1 MSDAGTAQL
10 IAGASLLLGTGV
22 LSLVGRKDL
31 VASADGSYTSADGTE
46 HAVKKGDVIARADVN
61 RPGVPAHC
69 AVRRSVLGALI
80 VGKDHRTS
88 TSKTVVFLWTLA
100 VAFALLSLLI
110 AMWLGDDAPWKK
122 QVGVPLQPEY
132 LLLLGGPFAAAILAK
147 AATAGDAESKSA
159 GPVGEAST
167 AQLVS
172 DDDGNA
178 ELGDFQYLLFNLIA
192 LAFFLGDFIGDLAGG
207 FPQLP
212 ELLTGL
218 VLTSSAAYAAKKF
231 IELPAPT
238 LLSVVPASATGTG
251 TATVQVF
258 GTNLVAAPG
267 AGAGGAPTKP
277 TVLFGSVAGK
287 VTAQDKVLGNDRLTV
302 KIPAG
307 TAAASAP
314 VSVVRAD
321 GVIASTAS
329 GTNTLPFDVV
339 A

>member
-31 VASADGSYTSADGTE
+31 VASVDGSYTSADGTT
-46 HAVKKGDVIARADVN
+46 HAVKKGDVIAPADAKAT
-61 RPGVPAHC
+61 GVPVHSK
-69 AVRRSVLGALI
+69 VRRSVLAALI

-100 VAFALLSLLI
+100 VAFGLLSLLI
-110 AMWLGDDAPWKK
+110 AMWLGDEAPWKK

-147 AATAGDAESKSA
+147 AATAGDAASKSA
-159 GPVGEAST
+159 GPVGEASP
-167 AQLVS
+167 AQLVT

-178 ELGDFQYLLFNLIA
+178 ELGDFQYVLFNLIA
-192 LAFFLGDFIGDLAGG
+192 LAFFLGDFIGDLKGG

-218 VLTSSAAYAAKKF
+218 VLTSSGAYAAKKF

-238 LLSVVPASATGTG
+238 LLSVVPASAAGK
-251 TATVQVF
+251 ATVQVF

-267 AGAGGAPTKP
+267 AGAVGAPMKP
-277 TVLFGSVAGK
+277 TVLFGSVAGE

-329 GTNTLPFDVV
+329 GSNSVPFDVI

>member
-1 MSDAGTAQL
+1 MSDAGLAQL
-10 IAGASLLLGTGV
+10 IAGASLLLGTGA
-22 LSLVGRKDL
+22 LALVGRMDV
-31 VASADGSYTSADGTE
+31 VATLDGSYTSADGTT
-46 HAVKKGDVIARADVN
+46 HAVKKGDVIARADADL
-61 RPGVPAHC
+61 PGVPAHR

-100 VAFALLSLLI
+100 VAYGLLSLLI
-110 AMWLGDDAPWKK
+110 AMWLGDSGPWDK
-122 QVGVPLQPEY
+122 QKGVPLQPEY

-147 AATAGDAESKSA
+147 TATAGDAESKSA
-159 GPVGEAST
+159 APVGEAGP
-167 AQLVS
+167 AQLVT

-218 VLTSSAAYAAKKF
+218 VLTSSGAYAAKKF
-231 IELPAPT
+231 IELPAPK
-238 LLSVVPASATGTG
+238 LLSVVPASATGA
-251 TATVQVF
+251 ATVQVF
-258 GTNLVAAPG
+258 GTNLVAAAGVG
-267 AGAGGAPTKP
+267 AAPMNP
-277 TVLFGSVAGK
+277 TVLFGSVAGE

-302 KIPAG
+302 TIPAG
-307 TAAASAP
+307 TAAAPTP

-321 GVIASTAS
+321 GVIATTES
-329 GTNTLPFDVV
+329 GTNTVTFDVV